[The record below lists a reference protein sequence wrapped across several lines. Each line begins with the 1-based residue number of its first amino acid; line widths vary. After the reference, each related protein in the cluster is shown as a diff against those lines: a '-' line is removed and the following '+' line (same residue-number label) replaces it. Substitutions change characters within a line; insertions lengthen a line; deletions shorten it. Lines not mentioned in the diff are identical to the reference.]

1 MSNVMEFWGFWL
13 VFPFLY
19 VRKHVFIFPKLNG
32 HEFEQAPGVGDGQGR
47 LAAAVHGVAKS
58 QPQLS
63 SWTTA
68 ANIPHSMLNMG
79 FPGGSGGKASACN
92 AGDQG

>member
-92 AGDQG
+92 AGDPG